1 MVNNSRLIKVIV
13 LIISL
18 SSINAQSNAVNNSFW
33 IYTYSSEMKD
43 YQINDIEN
51 DQLVLNNGS
60 WDIKIPIAEIE
71 LIALPPKPGL
81 LGQILGGF
89 ICGYGGLCVG
99 FIAGSIIFGYLPFSG
114 RSEETEKGV
123 LAVGITSLLAGAYY
137 GSKLGGGFLKG
148 EPEIIADLG
157 FMTLAEKK
165 EYIQTNLIY

>member
-1 MVNNSRLIKVIV
+1 MKIARLF
-13 LIISL
+13 IITLLLAGSL
-18 SSINAQSNAVNNSFW
+18 PAQGEFKQETYW
-33 IYTYSSEMKD
+33 IYTYSNELKD
-43 YQINDIEN
+43 YQINAIEGDN
-51 DQLVLNNGS
+51 LVINNGD
-60 WDIKIPIAEIE
+60 WDVKIPIEEIE
-71 LIALPPKPGL
+71 LIALPHKPGL

-99 FIAGSIIFGYLPFSG
+99 FIAGSIIFGNLLG
-114 RSEETEKGV
+114 GGSEQGV

-137 GSKLGGGFLKG
+137 GSKVGGGILKG

>member
-1 MVNNSRLIKVIV
+1 MKIARLF
-13 LIISL
+13 IITLLLAGSL
-18 SSINAQSNAVNNSFW
+18 PAQGEFKQETYW
-33 IYTYSSEMKD
+33 IYTYSDELKN
-43 YQINDIEN
+43 YQINAIEGDN
-51 DQLVLNNGS
+51 LVINNGD
-60 WDIKIPIAEIE
+60 WDVKIPIEEIE

-137 GSKLGGGFLKG
+137 GSKVGGGILKG

>member
-1 MVNNSRLIKVIV
+1 MKIARLF
-13 LIISL
+13 IITLLLAGSL
-18 SSINAQSNAVNNSFW
+18 PAQGEFKQETYW
-33 IYTYSSEMKD
+33 IYTYSNELKD
-43 YQINDIEN
+43 YQINAIEGDN
-51 DQLVLNNGS
+51 LVINNGD
-60 WDIKIPIAEIE
+60 WDVKIPLEEIE

-89 ICGYGGLCVG
+89 ICGYGGGIGGCMIGV
-99 FIAGSIIFGYLPFSG
+99 FIFPASFNDGGSQLGLFM
-114 RSEETEKGV
+114 
-123 LAVGITSLLAGAYY
+123 LAGAAAGVYY

>member
-1 MVNNSRLIKVIV
+1 MKIARLF
-13 LIISL
+13 IITLLLAGSL
-18 SSINAQSNAVNNSFW
+18 PAQGEFKQETYW
-33 IYTYSSEMKD
+33 IYTYSNELKD
-43 YQINDIEN
+43 YQINAIEGDN
-51 DQLVLNNGS
+51 LVINNGD
-60 WDIKIPIAEIE
+60 WDVKIPIEEIE

-99 FIAGSIIFGYLPFSG
+99 FIAGSIIFGTLLG
-114 RSEETEKGV
+114 GGGSEETRGV
-123 LAVGITSLLAGAYY
+123 LAVSIASVIAGAYY
-137 GSKLGGGFLKG
+137 GSKLGGGILKG